1 MSDIQDVVVPVDK
14 QIDLNRREGL
24 FQQMT
29 RFKSAE
35 QLEGAEYLRDFFRTV
50 RTEDSFDE

>member
-1 MSDIQDVVVPVDK
+1 MSDRQDVVVPVDK

-29 RFKSAE
+29 QFKSAE
-35 QLEGAEYLRDFFRTV
+35 QLEGAEYLREFFRIE
-50 RTEDSFDE
+50 RTEDSFD